1 MRVSA
6 VVVAVAIGGCGRI
19 GFDPIQPDAPIMLA
33 DAGSAEDAS
42 IEIDAASQED
52 DAGAIE
58 EVDAGSDASV
68 PVIDGG
74 SCTVVML
81 RASECTD
88 PPRTSVASHA
98 FSPARSVTIPLWL
111 DVSDGNAGDH
121 WTRLELER
129 VDGTWISCCYQG
141 GSSEPDPQ
149 STVEIARGQRYV
161 FERCVEGE
169 RASCPSTRSRLAIVP
184 TSSIEVTSARLR
196 VIDGAPSFGVTE
208 VEWPLEACP

>member
-19 GFDPIQPDAPIMLA
+19 GFDPVAPDDAGIVLA
-33 DAGSAEDAS
+33 DAWVPIDPPVDAHVEEDAGTFE
-42 IEIDAASQED
+42 EI
-52 DAGAIE
+52 
-58 EVDAGSDASV
+58 DAGSDAGV

-81 RASECTD
+81 RASECAD
-88 PPRTSVASHA
+88 PPRTTVASHS

-129 VDGTWISCCYQG
+129 SDGSWISCCYQG
-141 GSSEPDPQ
+141 GSSEGDPQ
-149 STVEIARGQRYV
+149 STVEIARGERYV
-161 FERCVEGE
+161 YERCVDGE

-184 TSSIEVTSARLR
+184 SSSIEVTSARLR
-196 VIDGAPSFGVTE
+196 VFDGAPSYGVTE
-208 VEWPLEACP
+208 VEWSLEACR